1 MAFLN
6 ALIAFIVT
14 IGILVTVHEFGHFW
28 VAKKLGIKVLRFSVG
43 FGKILKSWQIGE
55 TQYTLCA
62 LPLGGF
68 VKMLDENEG
77 EVDAKEKHRAF
88 NAQNVYKRIAVVIA
102 GPAAN
107 FILAIILFAIIF
119 IIGTHGIKPVVG
131 PVKINSIAEH
141 SGLQV
146 GDQLLSINS
155 QDTPTINEFS
165 MSFIQALEGEILQLK
180 VISKTS
186 DLKTLT
192 LDLKGDFLTNPE
204 QSIEQYLGFEFA
216 VRSLALDFEPIIDQ
230 VMNASAADLAGIQSN
245 DKILQANGK
254 AVDSWR
260 DFVEVVKRNPHQAIQ
275 LQVERNHRI
284 IELTLTP
291 KNDNGMP
298 KAGVIVMAPEG
309 YLDEWRVLVKKGVVD
324 AFLSANV
331 KVYQLTLLNLKIIK
345 KMILGETSLKQL
357 GGPVS
362 IAVVAGKTAQMGLIS
377 FLSFIALISVGLGLL
392 NLLPIPLLDGGH
404 LFFYLIEIIKGSP
417 ISQTFQ
423 QISIKVGLLV
433 ILSLTF
439 VALYNDFSRLLS

>member
-1 MAFLN
+1 MAFFT
-6 ALIAFIVT
+6 ALISFIVT

-28 VAKKLGIKVLRFSVG
+28 VAKKLGIKVLRFSIG
-43 FGKILKSWQIGE
+43 FGKVLKSWKRGE
-55 TQYTLCA
+55 TEYTLCA
-62 LPLGGF
+62 LPFGGF

-88 NAQNVYKRIAVVIA
+88 NTQNVYKRIAVVIA

-107 FILAIILFAIIF
+107 FILAIILYAIIF

-131 PVKINSIAEH
+131 LVKINSIAEH
-141 SGLQV
+141 SSLQV

-155 QDTPTINEFS
+155 QNTPTIGEFS
-165 MSFIQALEGEILQLK
+165 MGFIQALEGEILQLK
-180 VISKTS
+180 AISKTS

-192 LDLKGDFLTNPE
+192 LDLKGDFLANPE
-204 QSIEQYLGFEFA
+204 QGVEHYLGFEFA
-216 VRSLALDFEPIIDQ
+216 MPVLEPIINQ

-254 AVDSWR
+254 AIDSWR
-260 DFVEVVKRNPHQAIQ
+260 DFVEVIKRNPQQPIQ
-275 LQVERNHRI
+275 LQVERNHRT

-291 KNDNGMP
+291 KNENGTP
-298 KAGVIVMAPEG
+298 KAGVSVMVPDG
-309 YLDEWRVLVKKGVVD
+309 YLDEWRVLVKKGVLD

-345 KMILGETSLKQL
+345 KMILGEVSLKQL
-357 GGPVS
+357 SGPVS
-362 IAVVAGKTAQMGLIS
+362 IADYAGKTAQLGLIS
-377 FLSFIALISVGLGLL
+377 FLSFLALISIGLGLL

-404 LFFYLIEIIKGSP
+404 LFFYLIEILKGSP
-417 ISQTFQ
+417 VSQTFQ
-423 QISIKVGLLV
+423 QISIKLGLFV

-439 VALYNDFSRLLS
+439 VALYNDFLRLLS

>member
-1 MAFLN
+1 MAFFT
-6 ALIAFIVT
+6 ALISFIVT

-28 VAKKLGIKVLRFSVG
+28 VAKKLGIKVLRFSIG
-43 FGKILKSWQIGE
+43 FGKVLKSWKRGE
-55 TQYTLCA
+55 TEYTLCA
-62 LPLGGF
+62 LPFGGF

-88 NAQNVYKRIAVVIA
+88 NTQNVYKRIAVVIA

-107 FILAIILFAIIF
+107 FILAIILYAIIF

-131 PVKINSIAEH
+131 LVKINSIAEY
-141 SGLQV
+141 SSLQV

-155 QDTPTINEFS
+155 QNTPTIGEFS
-165 MSFIQALEGEILQLK
+165 MCFIQALEGEILQLK

-192 LDLKGDFLTNPE
+192 LDLKGDFLANPE
-204 QSIEQYLGFEFA
+204 QGVEHYLGFEFA
-216 VRSLALDFEPIIDQ
+216 MPVLEPIINQ

-254 AVDSWR
+254 AIDSWR
-260 DFVEVVKRNPHQAIQ
+260 DFVEVIKRNPQQPIQ
-275 LQVERNHRI
+275 LQVERNHRT

-291 KNDNGMP
+291 KNENGTP
-298 KAGVIVMAPEG
+298 KAGVSVMVPDG
-309 YLDEWRVLVKKGVVD
+309 YLDEWRVLVKKGVLD

-345 KMILGETSLKQL
+345 KMILGEVSLKQL
-357 GGPVS
+357 SGPVS
-362 IAVVAGKTAQMGLIS
+362 IADYAGKTAQLGLIS
-377 FLSFIALISVGLGLL
+377 FLSFLALISIGLGLL

-404 LFFYLIEIIKGSP
+404 LFFYLIEILKGSP
-417 ISQTFQ
+417 VSQAFQ
-423 QISIKVGLLV
+423 QVSIKLGLFV

-439 VALYNDFSRLLS
+439 VALYNDFLRLLS

>member
-1 MAFLN
+1 MAFFT
-6 ALIAFIVT
+6 ALISFIVT
-14 IGILVTVHEFGHFW
+14 IGVLVTVHEFGHFW
-28 VAKKLGIKVLRFSVG
+28 VAKKLGIKVLRFSIG
-43 FGKILKSWQIGE
+43 FGKVLKSWQRGDTE
-55 TQYTLCA
+55 YTLCA
-62 LPLGGF
+62 LPFGGF

-77 EVDAKEKHRAF
+77 EVDANEKHRAF
-88 NAQNVYKRIAVVIA
+88 NTQNVYKRIAVVIA

-107 FILAIILFAIIF
+107 FILAIILYAVIF
-119 IIGTHGIKPVVG
+119 TIGTHGIKPVVG
-131 PVKINSIAEH
+131 LVKINSIAEH

-155 QDTPTINEFS
+155 QDTPTISEFS

-180 VISKTS
+180 TISKTS

-192 LDLKGDFLTNPE
+192 LDLKGDFLANPE
-204 QSIEQYLGFEFA
+204 QGVEQYLGFEFA
-216 VRSLALDFEPIIDQ
+216 MPSLEPIIDQ

-254 AVDSWR
+254 IIDSWR
-260 DFVEVVKRNPHQAIQ
+260 DFVEVVKRNPNQPIQ

-291 KNDNGMP
+291 KNENGTP
-298 KAGVIVMAPEG
+298 KAGVSVRVPEG
-309 YLDEWRVLVKKGVVD
+309 YLDEWRVLVKKGVLD

-345 KMILGETSLKQL
+345 KMILGEVSLKQL
-357 GGPVS
+357 SGPIS
-362 IAVVAGKTAQMGLIS
+362 IADYAGKTAQMGLIS
-377 FLSFIALISVGLGLL
+377 FLSFLALISIGLGLL

-404 LFFYLIEIIKGSP
+404 LFFYLLEILKGSP
-417 ISQTFQ
+417 VSQTFQ
-423 QISIKVGLLV
+423 QISIKLGLFV

-439 VALYNDFSRLLS
+439 VALYNDFLRLLS

>member
-1 MAFLN
+1 MAFFT
-6 ALIAFIVT
+6 ALISFIVT

-28 VAKKLGIKVLRFSVG
+28 VAKKLGIKVLRFSIG
-43 FGKILKSWQIGE
+43 FGKVLKSWKRGE
-55 TQYTLCA
+55 TEYTLCA
-62 LPLGGF
+62 LPFGGF

-88 NAQNVYKRIAVVIA
+88 NTQNVYKRIAVVIA

-107 FILAIILFAIIF
+107 FILAIILYAIIF

-131 PVKINSIAEH
+131 LVKINSIAEY
-141 SGLQV
+141 SSLQV

-155 QDTPTINEFS
+155 QNTPTIGEFS
-165 MSFIQALEGEILQLK
+165 MGFIQALEGEILQLK

-192 LDLKGDFLTNPE
+192 LDLKGDFLANPE
-204 QSIEQYLGFEFA
+204 QGVEHYLGFEFA
-216 VRSLALDFEPIIDQ
+216 MPVLEPIINQ

-254 AVDSWR
+254 IIDSWR
-260 DFVEVVKRNPHQAIQ
+260 DFVEVVKRNPNQVIQ

-291 KNDNGMP
+291 KNENGTP
-298 KAGVIVMAPEG
+298 KAGVS
-309 YLDEWRVLVKKGVVD
+309 WRVLVKKGVLD

-345 KMILGETSLKQL
+345 KMILGEVSLKQL
-357 GGPVS
+357 SGPVS
-362 IAVVAGKTAQMGLIS
+362 IADYAGKTAQLGLIS
-377 FLSFIALISVGLGLL
+377 FLSFLALISIGLGLL

-404 LFFYLIEIIKGSP
+404 LFFYLIEILKGSP
-417 ISQTFQ
+417 VSQAFQ
-423 QISIKVGLLV
+423 QVSIKLGLFV

-439 VALYNDFSRLLS
+439 VALYNDFLRLLS

>member
-1 MAFLN
+1 MAFFI

-28 VAKKLGIKVLRFSVG
+28 VAKKLGIKVLRFSIG
-43 FGKILKSWQIGE
+43 FGKVLKSWRLGE
-55 TQYTLCA
+55 TEYTLCA
-62 LPLGGF
+62 LPFGGF

-88 NAQNVYKRIAVVIA
+88 NTQNVYKRIAVVIA

-119 IIGTHGIKPVVG
+119 IIGTHGIKPIVG
-131 PVKINSIAEH
+131 LVKINSIAEH

-155 QDTPTINEFS
+155 QDTATISEFS
-165 MSFIQALEGEILQLK
+165 MGFIQALEGEILQLK
-180 VISKTS
+180 AISKTS

-192 LDLKGDFLTNPE
+192 LDLKGDFLANPE
-204 QSIEQYLGFEFA
+204 QGIEQYLGFEFDMPG
-216 VRSLALDFEPIIDQ
+216 LDLEPIINQ
-230 VMNASAADLAGIQSN
+230 VINTSAADLSGIQSN

-254 AVDSWR
+254 AIDSWR
-260 DFVEVVKRNPHQAIQ
+260 DFVEVIKRNPQQPIQ

-284 IELTLTP
+284 IELILTP
-291 KNDNGMP
+291 KNENGTP
-298 KAGVIVMAPEG
+298 KAGVTVMMPEG

-331 KVYQLTLLNLKIIK
+331 KVYQLTLLNLKMIK
-345 KMILGETSLKQL
+345 KMILGEASLKQL
-357 GGPVS
+357 SGPIS
-362 IAVVAGKTAQMGLIS
+362 IANYAGKTAQMGLIP
-377 FLSFIALISVGLGLL
+377 FLSFLAFISISIGLL

-404 LFFYLIEIIKGSP
+404 LFFYLIEILKGSP
-417 ISQTFQ
+417 VSQTSQ
-423 QISIKVGLLV
+423 QVSIKLGLFV

-439 VALYNDFSRLLS
+439 IALYNDFLRLLS

>member
-77 EVDAKEKHRAF
+77 EVDPSEKHRAF
-88 NAQNVYKRIAVVIA
+88 NTQTVYKRIAVVVA

-107 FILAIILFAIIF
+107 FILAIIIYTVIF

-131 PVKINSIAEH
+131 VVKNDSIAQQA
-141 SGLQV
+141 GLET
-146 GDQLLSINS
+146 GDQLLSVNT
-155 QDTPTINEFS
+155 QDTPSIKEFS
-165 MSFIQALEGEILQLK
+165 FAFVRAAQAPAMQLDAR
-180 VISKTS
+180 SKT
-186 DLKTLT
+186 DNLKTLT
-192 LDLKGDFLTNPE
+192 LDLKEDFLANPE
-204 QSIEQYLGFEFA
+204 QGIEQYLGFEFDMPG
-216 VRSLALDFEPIIDQ
+216 LDLEPIINQ
-230 VMNASAADLAGIQSN
+230 VINTSAADLSGIQSN

-254 AVDSWR
+254 AIDSWR
-260 DFVEVVKRNPHQAIQ
+260 DFVEVIKRNPQQPIQ
-275 LQVERNHRI
+275 LQVERNHRT

-291 KNDNGMP
+291 KNENGTP
-298 KAGVIVMAPEG
+298 KAGVSVMVPDG
-309 YLDEWRVLVKKGVVD
+309 YLDEWRVLVKKGVLD

-345 KMILGETSLKQL
+345 KMILGEVSLKQL
-357 GGPVS
+357 SGPVS
-362 IAVVAGKTAQMGLIS
+362 IADYAGKTAQLGLIS
-377 FLSFIALISVGLGLL
+377 FLSFLALISIGLGLL

-404 LFFYLIEIIKGSP
+404 LFFYLIEILKGSP
-417 ISQTFQ
+417 VSQAFQ
-423 QISIKVGLLV
+423 QVSIKLGLFV

-439 VALYNDFSRLLS
+439 VALYNDFLRLLS

>member
-1 MAFLN
+1 MAFFT
-6 ALIAFIVT
+6 ALISFIVT

-28 VAKKLGIKVLRFSVG
+28 VAKKLGIKVLRFSIG
-43 FGKILKSWQIGE
+43 FGKVLKSWKRGE
-55 TQYTLCA
+55 TEYTLCA
-62 LPLGGF
+62 LPFGGF

-88 NAQNVYKRIAVVIA
+88 NTQNVYKRIAVVIA

-107 FILAIILFAIIF
+107 FILAIILYAIIF

-131 PVKINSIAEH
+131 LVKINSIAEH

-155 QDTPTINEFS
+155 QNTPTIGEFS
-165 MSFIQALEGEILQLK
+165 MGFIQALEGEILQLK

-192 LDLKGDFLTNPE
+192 LDLKGDFLANPE
-204 QSIEQYLGFEFA
+204 QGVEHYLGFEFA
-216 VRSLALDFEPIIDQ
+216 MPVLEPIINQ

-254 AVDSWR
+254 AIDSWR
-260 DFVEVVKRNPHQAIQ
+260 DFVEVIKRNPQQPIQ

-291 KNDNGMP
+291 KNENGTP
-298 KAGVIVMAPEG
+298 KAGVSVMVPDG
-309 YLDEWRVLVKKGVVD
+309 YLDEWRVLVKKGVLD

-345 KMILGETSLKQL
+345 KMILGEVSLKQL
-357 GGPVS
+357 SGPVS
-362 IAVVAGKTAQMGLIS
+362 IADYAGKTAQLGLIS
-377 FLSFIALISVGLGLL
+377 FLSFLALISIGLGLL

-404 LFFYLIEIIKGSP
+404 LFFYLIEILKGSP
-417 ISQTFQ
+417 VSQAFQ
-423 QISIKVGLLV
+423 QVSIKLGLFV

-439 VALYNDFSRLLS
+439 VALYNDFLRLLS

>member
-1 MAFLN
+1 MAFFT
-6 ALIAFIVT
+6 ALISFIVT

-28 VAKKLGIKVLRFSVG
+28 VAKKLGIKVLRFSIG
-43 FGKILKSWQIGE
+43 FGKVLKSWKRGE
-55 TQYTLCA
+55 TEYTLCA
-62 LPLGGF
+62 LPFGGF

-88 NAQNVYKRIAVVIA
+88 NTQNVYKRIAVVIA

-107 FILAIILFAIIF
+107 FILAIILYAIIF

-131 PVKINSIAEH
+131 LVKINSIAEH

-155 QDTPTINEFS
+155 QNTPTIGEFS
-165 MSFIQALEGEILQLK
+165 MGFIQALEGEILQLK

-192 LDLKGDFLTNPE
+192 LDLKGDFLANPE
-204 QSIEQYLGFEFA
+204 QGVEHYLGFEFA
-216 VRSLALDFEPIIDQ
+216 MPVLEPIINQ

-254 AVDSWR
+254 AIDSWR
-260 DFVEVVKRNPHQAIQ
+260 DFVEVIKRNPQQPIQ
-275 LQVERNHRI
+275 LQVERNHRT

-291 KNDNGMP
+291 KNENGTP
-298 KAGVIVMAPEG
+298 KAGVSVMVPDG
-309 YLDEWRVLVKKGVVD
+309 YLDEWRVLVKKGVLD

-345 KMILGETSLKQL
+345 KMILGEVSLKQL
-357 GGPVS
+357 SGPVS
-362 IAVVAGKTAQMGLIS
+362 IADYAGKTAQLGLIS
-377 FLSFIALISVGLGLL
+377 FLSFLALISIGLGLL

-404 LFFYLIEIIKGSP
+404 LFFYLIEILKGSP
-417 ISQTFQ
+417 VSQAFQ
-423 QISIKVGLLV
+423 QVSIKLGLFV

-439 VALYNDFSRLLS
+439 VALYNDFLRLLS

>member
-1 MAFLN
+1 MAFFT
-6 ALIAFIVT
+6 ALISFIVT

-28 VAKKLGIKVLRFSVG
+28 VAKKLGIKVLRFSIG
-43 FGKILKSWQIGE
+43 FGKVLKSWKRGE
-55 TQYTLCA
+55 TEYTLCA
-62 LPLGGF
+62 LPFGGF

-88 NAQNVYKRIAVVIA
+88 NTQNVYKRIAVVIA

-107 FILAIILFAIIF
+107 FILAIILYAIIF

-131 PVKINSIAEH
+131 LVKINSIAEH

-155 QDTPTINEFS
+155 QNTPTIGEFS
-165 MSFIQALEGEILQLK
+165 MGFIQALEGEILQLK

-192 LDLKGDFLTNPE
+192 LDLKGDFLANPE
-204 QSIEQYLGFEFA
+204 QGVEHYLGFEFA
-216 VRSLALDFEPIIDQ
+216 MPVLEPIINQ

-254 AVDSWR
+254 AIDSWR
-260 DFVEVVKRNPHQAIQ
+260 DFVEVIKRNPQQPIQ
-275 LQVERNHRI
+275 LQVERNHRT

-291 KNDNGMP
+291 KNENGTP
-298 KAGVIVMAPEG
+298 KAGVSVMVPDG
-309 YLDEWRVLVKKGVVD
+309 YLDEWRVLVKKGVLD

-345 KMILGETSLKQL
+345 KMILGEVSLKQL
-357 GGPVS
+357 SGPVS
-362 IAVVAGKTAQMGLIS
+362 IADYAGKTAQLGLIS
-377 FLSFIALISVGLGLL
+377 FLSFLALISIGLGLL

-404 LFFYLIEIIKGSP
+404 LFFYLIEILKGSP
-417 ISQTFQ
+417 VSQTFQ
-423 QISIKVGLLV
+423 QISIKLGLFV

-439 VALYNDFSRLLS
+439 VALYNDFLRLLS